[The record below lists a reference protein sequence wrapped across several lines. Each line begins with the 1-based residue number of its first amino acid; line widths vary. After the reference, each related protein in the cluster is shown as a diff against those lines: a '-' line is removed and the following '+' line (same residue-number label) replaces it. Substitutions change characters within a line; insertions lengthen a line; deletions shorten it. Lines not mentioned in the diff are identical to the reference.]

1 MICISAAKVAAK
13 LSTVKVGVKKAAV
26 RAINHP
32 NQHKKSQEARDRAS
46 NFSTLTTLT
55 ADRIAAPQVV
65 MMQSIFLKV
74 LFTVPCRLN
83 RLFRL
88 LWSDLRLL

>member
-1 MICISAAKVAAK
+1 MICIFAANVAAK

-32 NQHKKSQEARDRAS
+32 NQHKKSQEARDSAS

-55 ADRIAAPQVV
+55 ADRIAAPHVI
-65 MMQSIFLKV
+65 MMQSISLKV
-74 LFTVPCRLN
+74 LFNGNEGV
-83 RLFRL
+83 L
-88 LWSDLRLL
+88 LGFFCLKSI